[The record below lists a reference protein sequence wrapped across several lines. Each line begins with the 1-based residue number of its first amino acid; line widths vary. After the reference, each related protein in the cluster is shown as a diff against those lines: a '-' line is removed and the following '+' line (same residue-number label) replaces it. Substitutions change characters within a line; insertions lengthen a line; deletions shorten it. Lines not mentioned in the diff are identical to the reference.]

1 MSSSLQEFIEMDP
14 SSPNSADLQ
23 RLISLS
29 RRYVLSLYVFA
40 SLWVQFF
47 IALALDVG
55 RILKLLTIGG
65 KSKARGQRTC
75 PTVFPRPL
83 AFRTQKLLLP
93 NEVIVVIPQ
102 GSSVVVVR
110 TNDLSLLPLHGGNKS
125 SAGGLNLTDRIPGLQ
140 ALETFWGIQGAT
152 CVYQCFKAQCH
163 CRRTMRAD
171 WRKIINNL
179 FLSKRHSHLFRAMVP
194 TPNPGGQVGD
204 RHCGGEWF
212 FHSNTPHFFKIILP
226 RDVRNLNLRIPVKFV
241 RNHGSALSSDL
252 VFLEVPSG
260 SLWKVKLLRD
270 EHGVLLQDGCA
281 DFIKHYNIRPGQFL
295 VFRHD
300 SGSRFRVVIFDETA
314 CEITYRIGP
323 DQDRDKGD
331 ELLRG
336 PVKEERLLD
345 RRPNVTGRKR
355 KPDPPPECPNNVKVS
370 RNKRR
375 GASLV
380 NVRGASGPARPTGLP
395 SQVSAKASDGRNAEG
410 EAKGHLNSSCINFSP
425 GAEVAQRSG
434 ALSRATSL
442 RCEGPSSFVIVQ
454 PTLVHPNFLLL
465 SLQY

>member
-1 MSSSLQEFIEMDP
+1 
-14 SSPNSADLQ
+14 
-23 RLISLS
+23 
-29 RRYVLSLYVFA
+29 
-40 SLWVQFF
+40 
-47 IALALDVG
+47 
-55 RILKLLTIGG
+55 
-65 KSKARGQRTC
+65 
-75 PTVFPRPL
+75 
-83 AFRTQKLLLP
+83 
-93 NEVIVVIPQ
+93 
-102 GSSVVVVR
+102 
-110 TNDLSLLPLHGGNKS
+110 
-125 SAGGLNLTDRIPGLQ
+125 
-140 ALETFWGIQGAT
+140 
-152 CVYQCFKAQCH
+152 
-163 CRRTMRAD
+163 
-171 WRKIINNL
+171 
-179 FLSKRHSHLFRAMVP
+179 MVP

-336 PVKEERLLD
+336 PVKEERRLD
-345 RRPNVTGRKR
+345 RRPNVTGRKEEAR
-355 KPDPPPECPNNVKVS
+355 S
-370 RNKRR
+370 
-375 GASLV
+375 
-380 NVRGASGPARPTGLP
+380 PAR
-395 SQVSAKASDGRNAEG
+395 VSK
-410 EAKGHLNSSCINFSP
+410 
-425 GAEVAQRSG
+425 
-434 ALSRATSL
+434 
-442 RCEGPSSFVIVQ
+442 
-454 PTLVHPNFLLL
+454 
-465 SLQY
+465 

>member
-1 MSSSLQEFIEMDP
+1 
-14 SSPNSADLQ
+14 
-23 RLISLS
+23 
-29 RRYVLSLYVFA
+29 
-40 SLWVQFF
+40 
-47 IALALDVG
+47 
-55 RILKLLTIGG
+55 
-65 KSKARGQRTC
+65 
-75 PTVFPRPL
+75 
-83 AFRTQKLLLP
+83 
-93 NEVIVVIPQ
+93 
-102 GSSVVVVR
+102 
-110 TNDLSLLPLHGGNKS
+110 
-125 SAGGLNLTDRIPGLQ
+125 
-140 ALETFWGIQGAT
+140 
-152 CVYQCFKAQCH
+152 
-163 CRRTMRAD
+163 
-171 WRKIINNL
+171 
-179 FLSKRHSHLFRAMVP
+179 MVP

-281 DFIKHYNIRPGQFL
+281 AFIKHYNIRPGQFL

-331 ELLRG
+331 ELLQG
-336 PVKEERLLD
+336 PVKEERLLN

-410 EAKGHLNSSCINFSP
+410 EAEGHLNSSCINFSP

-442 RCEGPSSFVIVQ
+442 RCEGPSFFVIVQ
-454 PTLVHPNFLLL
+454 PTLVHPNFLLRLPKKFSSMFSSKLGL
-465 SLQY
+465 SGEMRLMVSRHRRIWTVSYVNHGYCCIRTPGWKEFVVDNDLEVGDVCVFELLTGQIGITFRVTIFHSQGVLSSSK